1 MHREYIRGDIS
12 MSEQNPQYAP
22 QPASRLGWSAHE
34 DDFLFEAVR
43 RARKDGAPLKAVF
56 DEVAQATGRKPNS
69 IRNYYY
75 ARVKQGGET
84 DTLLPH
90 NPAFVPFSEKEIH
103 ELLTTVLSAQALGM
117 SVRACTLNMGSGEN
131 RAMLRYQNKYRS
143 LLKSNP
149 DLVLS
154 VVQELREKGLPAFNP
169 YERVSSVRRPGRPR
183 KQNTNLLEAVG
194 GVVNQLDRVE
204 GLDVSAFFESLG
216 ALAVS
221 AAKGVAAEQQL
232 KHLSG
237 REDTALLLEENQE
250 LKARLQDLK
259 KELNAQRERFA
270 TLLGYFRQLMDINRE
285 FLGMTSVSK
294 VSSLS
299 NYIRELSRN
308 VEDCEKWMYD
318 AAPMA

>member
-1 MHREYIRGDIS
+1 
-12 MSEQNPQYAP
+12 MSEQNQQYA
-22 QPASRLGWSAHE
+22 QRTSSRLGWSTYE
-34 DDFLFEAVR
+34 DDLLFEAVR
-43 RARKDGAPLKAVF
+43 HARKDGSPLKAVF
-56 DEVAQATGRKPNS
+56 DEVAEATGRKPNS

-75 ARVKQGGET
+75 ARVKQGG
-84 DTLLPH
+84 DTLTQLPH
-90 NPAFVPFSEKEIH
+90 NPAFVPFNDEEIH
-103 ELLTTVLSAQALGM
+103 RLLTTVLSAQALGM
-117 SVRACTLNMGSGEN
+117 SVRACTLKMGDGEN

-149 DLVLS
+149 ELVLS
-154 VVQELREKGLPAFNP
+154 VVQELRQQGLPAFDP
-169 YERVSSVRRPGRPR
+169 YERTSPVRRPGRPR
-183 KQNTNLLEAVG
+183 KQSTNLLEAVG

-232 KHLSG
+232 RNLSG
-237 REDTALLLEENQE
+237 REDTALLLEENHE
-250 LKARLQDLK
+250 LKARLQDQK

-285 FLGMTSVSK
+285 FLGMTSVTK

-318 AAPMA
+318 VTPMA